1 MTNTETA
8 DPLSVRIKNLD
19 NILIVG
25 AVYLISMAILTYGEI
40 RSSVPY
46 SDPLFATEY
55 FWTELQ
61 VAGLFLLA
69 TAFILDWKRIGFALP
84 VFSDMKKLLPLL
96 LVTGAGFTSWIIA
109 FVTLPAGASVDLPGV
124 LLTWRTTAVVG
135 LTEEWMYRGILF
147 VFFSRWFGLKKGAF
161 TAMFFFGVLH
171 LINIVAGVELSAAA
185 FQFFNTMLLGS
196 VFIIAAVG
204 TRSLLFPIICHGLYD
219 LFVIEAGKLYLLGS
233 TAYGSLITVLISIP
247 VGIYCVVQVAK
258 LTGKEPF
265 VTD

>member
-1 MTNTETA
+1 MTNTELAATI
-8 DPLSVRIKNLD
+8 DPRLRNLD
-19 NILIVG
+19 NPFLIGSLYV
-25 AVYLISMAILTYGEI
+25 ISMAILTYGEI
-40 RSSVPY
+40 TSSVPY
-46 SDPLFATEY
+46 TDPLFATEY

-69 TAFILDWKRIGFALP
+69 TALFLDRKRIGFTLP
-84 VFSDMKKLLPLL
+84 VLTDMKKLWPLL
-96 LVTGAGFTSWIIA
+96 LVTGAGLMSWIFA
-109 FVTLPAGASVDLPGV
+109 FVTLPSGANVDLPGV

-219 LFVIEAGKLYLLGS
+219 LFVIESGKLVVLGS
-233 TAYGSLITVLISIP
+233 SAYGSLITVLISIP
-247 VGIYCVVQVAK
+247 IGIYCVVQVAK

-265 VTD
+265 TTE